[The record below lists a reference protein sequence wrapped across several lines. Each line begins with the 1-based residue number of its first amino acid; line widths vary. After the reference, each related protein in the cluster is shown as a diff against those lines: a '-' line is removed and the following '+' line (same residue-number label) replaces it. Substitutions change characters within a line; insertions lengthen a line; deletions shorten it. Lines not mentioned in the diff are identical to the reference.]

1 MKYLNIN
8 DNSINYPENQIFN
21 WVEMKAKLNIQNINT
36 LNILSSA

>member
-8 DNSINYPENQIFN
+8 DNSINSPENLIFI